1 MRAKIWNTKKAL
13 VLLVAFSLVHNLEEY
28 IAINYLRFNDNHYEN
43 EFITAY
49 QFNISVLVISILI
62 LLLSALAI
70 YTSHAKTYRFLSTTL
85 AASFIL
91 NSIFPHL
98 TLAIYTFS
106 YTPGLVSCV
115 LLVIPQSIALLT
127 QLRKLYENKKKFWVG
142 VLYGILLGYGIFLGL
157 ILLVKAII

>member
-1 MRAKIWNTKKAL
+1 MFSKIRNTKKAL
-13 VLLVAFSLVHNLEEY
+13 VMLVAFSLVHNLEEY
-28 IAINYLRFNDNHYEN
+28 IVINYLRFNYNHLEN
-43 EFITAY
+43 AFITAS

-62 LLLSALAI
+62 FLLSTIAI
-70 YTSHAKTYRFLSTTL
+70 FTSHAITYRFLSITL

-98 TLAIYTFS
+98 TLAICTFN
-106 YTPGLVSCV
+106 YTPGLVSSV

-142 VLYGILLGYGIFLGL
+142 ILYGILLGYGIFLSL
-157 ILLVKAII
+157 ILLVKAFT